1 MSAVFLSLSKVTSVC
16 WSGHTLRRSAR
27 PSEQRRTWLCFLA
40 MAVRHPRLLSSVL
53 IIGETGTVVEDGAAV
68 LIWLAGAALSY

>member
-1 MSAVFLSLSKVTSVC
+1 
-16 WSGHTLRRSAR
+16 
-27 PSEQRRTWLCFLA
+27 